1 MSRIAY
7 GSDLKSLFDTCFMTG
22 TITDINWE
30 NDTATVN
37 NISDVPIFYHCE
49 GHTSTVEQG
58 SSAFSSPS
66 QKAPEGVLNEGSDV
80 LIINHTG
87 AANPGA
93 SDLKI
98 VAFADGFLRDCCYC
112 PEDSTDFDCDENNPE
127 NIDKGDYE
135 EISVVDGC
143 PLYTWEIDPADSGF
157 WFDAE
162 YSITKIE
169 DTMSKTQTVYADTE
183 DETESA
189 TIKVTDRC
197 GNTAECEVKTCDCD
211 VEPDVA
217 YDDDNSDDTIDRE
230 GTATIA
236 VTGGCPPYA
245 WSVEGTGFWFDAGY
259 TLTEI
264 ETTAISIILYADET
278 ACGAAA
284 ITVTDFC
291 EDTCSGGVRCTE
303 GEWIPQGYANYSGNP
318 DPDRCSGPVGG
329 GGGCTS
335 VTLEEIVGNEKWRI
349 WNHACFGHKISVQ
362 EPCTGL
368 GDLTWVKEDGY
379 LDIFTDPPC
388 GSPSSCAPGSCSGFC
403 GGRICVGC
411 VMLGNCIY
419 YAWSCPA

>member
-1 MSRIAY
+1 MSRIDY

-37 NISDVPIFYHCE
+37 DISDVPIFYHCE
-49 GHTSTVEQG
+49 GHTSSVEQG

-66 QKAPEGVLNEGSDV
+66 QKAPEGVLNEGSAV

-112 PEDSTDFDCDENNPE
+112 PEDSTGFDCDENNPE
-127 NIDKGDYE
+127 NIDKGE
-135 EISVVDGC
+135 SAAISVVAGC

-157 WFDAE
+157 WFDAG
-162 YSITKIE
+162 YSLTKIE
-169 DTMSKTQTVYADTE
+169 DTMSETQTVYADTE

-217 YDDDNSDDTIDRE
+217 YDNDTSDDTIDRQD
-230 GTATIA
+230 TATIA
-236 VTGGCPPYA
+236 VIGGCPPYA
-245 WSVEGTGFWFDAGY
+245 WSVAGTGFWFDAEY

-264 ETTAISIILYADET
+264 ETTAISTILYADET

-291 EDTCSGGVRCTE
+291 QDNCIGYVRCTE
-303 GEWIPQGYANYSGNP
+303 GEWVCQGYAIRGEAS
-318 DPDRCSGPVGG
+318 DPDK
-329 GGGCTS
+329 CTS
-335 VTLEEIVGNEKWRI
+335 IGGEASCVPWSFNEYVGNERWYYLNVSCMGHRRGVDDPCDVASI
-349 WNHACFGHKISVQ
+349 GWDIQPLACGGIDNWKQPSCGNPPACPQ
-362 EPCTGL
+362 NTCTG
-368 GDLTWVKEDGY
+368 DCNSY
-379 LDIFTDPPC
+379 PC
-388 GSPSSCAPGSCSGFC
+388 ASCAV
-403 GGRICVGC
+403 GGC
-411 VMLGNCIY
+411 Y
-419 YAWSCPA
+419 YYIWSCP